1 MCWKGLIQGHVNLL
15 HIYIL
20 TSGIEE
26 NEITEKHGNLFI
38 TEVCLL
44 HHTIINFLF
53 LAPVTSHVLVSFFL
67 LLLIKMLPCRGV
79 TIETIVHFSYS
90 PSQTCLFP
98 VRRGHPLHDQVL

>member
-1 MCWKGLIQGHVNLL
+1 MCSKSLIQGHVNLL

-53 LAPVTSHVLVSFFL
+53 WPLSHPTSWFLSFFYYES
-67 LLLIKMLPCRGV
+67 KC
-79 TIETIVHFSYS
+79 Y
-90 PSQTCLFP
+90 P
-98 VRRGHPLHDQVL
+98 VEV